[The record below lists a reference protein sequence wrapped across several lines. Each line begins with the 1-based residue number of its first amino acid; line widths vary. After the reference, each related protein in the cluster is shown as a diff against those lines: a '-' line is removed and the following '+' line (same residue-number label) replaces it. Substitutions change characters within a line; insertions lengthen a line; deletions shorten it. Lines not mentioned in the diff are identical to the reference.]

1 MAAFASMEV
10 ASSAVVVLVLAAAV
24 VVVEPPRSLFQILLL
39 LLLLLASD
47 SADAQC
53 RRGAVC
59 ANERLAVLVPV
70 VLVLVPVPVPV
81 VVLVLVPVLPIVL
94 LVLALNLALA
104 AACDSQ
110 SATVSMRYVHVRRIV
125 SLGAVLERVPILPYT
140 IGLLGWRGA
149 FYRLARSFWEGCLI
163 ALKRKASARI
173 NRRIN
178 QSTWN
183 NDMGLSFV
191 CP

>member
-1 MAAFASMEV
+1 MEV

-53 RRGAVC
+53 RRGAAC

-70 VLVLVPVPVPV
+70 VLVLVPVPVPVPVPV